1 MSTRDSG
8 RRSLAAAALL
18 AILVAPVA
26 CGGDGELPR
35 RGVAFDSF
43 FRQETRVALE
53 GDTADPVAAVTS
65 LVPRPGGGFLVAD
78 GPAGRVRAFDARGR
92 RLGARGRPGAG
103 PGELRQPVGVAVGPE
118 GALYVVQRGGPRVTV
133 FGPEDTVRTFQLPGH
148 YGHWIAPA
156 GSLLAVGT
164 ATRGDRFALVTPAG
178 ETVSRFGPRRP
189 DPARFPAGHFVFD
202 DHGAVAD
209 GRVLVNTS
217 FSARVRVHD
226 ASGDSVRSVGRAPPS
241 WDPPGP
247 VSGDG
252 AGVET
257 GAEIRSWLRG
267 RTVVAGLA
275 AVADSLVVVQYGRYD
290 PTPAEDERL
299 IPTTVDVYRLD
310 GEKLIEGMPLDEPIL
325 AGGDRLYTLAG
336 TPPGPWTIGV
346 HLPRPAQVLP

>member
-103 PGELRQPVGVAVGPE
+103 PGELRQPVGVAVGP
-118 GALYVVQRGGPRVTV
+118 
-133 FGPEDTVRTFQLPGH
+133 
-148 YGHWIAPA
+148 
-156 GSLLAVGT
+156 
-164 ATRGDRFALVTPAG
+164 
-178 ETVSRFGPRRP
+178 
-189 DPARFPAGHFVFD
+189 
-202 DHGAVAD
+202 
-209 GRVLVNTS
+209 
-217 FSARVRVHD
+217 
-226 ASGDSVRSVGRAPPS
+226 
-241 WDPPGP
+241 
-247 VSGDG
+247 
-252 AGVET
+252 GVET

-290 PTPAEDERL
+290 PSPAEDERL